1 MAQGSYDDRFLR
13 EQAKALRKALAE
25 AYARGEMQKALT
37 YSRKLDALQ
46 LFLWKARSKR
56 RAS

>member
-25 AYARGEMQKALT
+25 AYARGDTQRALA

-46 LFLWKARSKR
+46 LALWQARR
-56 RAS
+56 LAS